1 MSERR
6 KHSSKPAAGGKPSC
20 LGAKQP
26 PQQLC
31 SKDVQGWWLYTGH
44 QVKSTVR
51 QLLNTS
57 PHPQPVPKFQLAP
70 TGKETP
76 LAAGC
81 SKCQPWQALPKQG
94 SVGALRSKKTF
105 HRLLGFYSNFLF
117 FFLSPSCTPWAGG
130 WVAASAVGMGGKK
143 LPLGCTRVSAIIEKE
158 PPKKWGGEGQAG
170 GELLAGAAAA

>member
-44 QVKSTVR
+44 QVKSTIR

-105 HRLLGFYSNFLF
+105 HRLLGFYSNFF
-117 FFLSPSCTPWAGG
+117 FFSLSQLHTLG
-130 WVAASAVGMGGKK
+130 WRLGCSQRCRHGGKK
-143 LPLGCTRVSAIIEKE
+143 TPTGLHTCFSYY
-158 PPKKWGGEGQAG
+158 
-170 GELLAGAAAA
+170 